1 MEDNVLPTA
10 SSPGVAVEMDL
21 MDEFLSVAGL
31 DCSDLLQPG
40 TSTSTS
46 PFNSSGFSPLFE
58 VGNGGGSNPV
68 LPENDNQDDAEWSVF
83 SVDLPSDEIPIE
95 LVDGMQSQDPNAGD
109 EPNFSAQLNELRAKN
124 PSSELGSSWWIRP
137 STRMGTMEE
146 RLIRAINYVKDSRR
160 DGDVLV
166 QIWVPTRMGERHVLT
181 TCGQPFTLDS
191 SCQRLVNYRTVSTRY
206 QFSAEENS
214 NVAQGLP
221 GRVFLGRVPEWTPDV
236 RYFSSYEYPR
246 VNDAQR
252 YDVRGSLAL
261 PVFER
266 NSRSCVGVLEVV
278 MTTQKINYSSDLE
291 GVCNALQAVDLRSS
305 EVSGV
310 PRVMVFNESYRVVLP
325 EIQRVLRAVCET
337 HSLPLAQTWISCI
350 QQGKS
355 GSRHSDENYKDCVST
370 VDVACYVQD
379 PTMLGFH
386 QACSEHHLLKGQ
398 GVAGKAFTTNQPC
411 FSSDITSFS
420 KTEYPLSHHAKLFH
434 LRAAVAIR
442 LRSNHTGTAD
452 FVLEFFLPFK
462 CIESEEQKLMLNSLS
477 ITIQQ
482 VCQSLRVV
490 TSKELEHEAVLPV
503 SELNSSNAL
512 LDKFVSETSQRLDD
526 DDDNLLTE
534 SPTIGI
540 SGEVSSWIAS
550 IRETQEKR
558 GKSVLPASLP
568 LDFYKQEIEG
578 LSIWDRSEVVLPAGK
593 IFSEFKPHEE
603 EFLRDSFDPKNS
615 FAGEPGF
622 SNTGKAMEKRRT
634 KTEKTI
640 SLQELRKYF
649 AGSLKDAAKSLGV
662 CPTTLKRI
670 CRHHGISRWPSRKIK
685 KVGHSLRKLQ
695 VVIDS
700 VHGPDGAFQFSSLYE
715 NFTKATW
722 SNESLLG
729 STTFSTLKQKDNPES
744 SNTNQ
749 QQEAKLSSHTSGS
762 NSPSSSSSSHSS
774 GSSLGC
780 SSGTKQCSNAQL
792 AIQQEISV
800 EENQSGMLNKIQIP
814 IELQL
819 STEDAPI
826 SLGRSQNHKLLS
838 EHPFSGTH
846 AALHKS
852 RHDSLKVKAIY
863 GEDKVILGLQPTW
876 GFQDLKQEIG
886 KRFNIGNINLV
897 ALKYLDDDSEW
908 VLLTCDADLQECI
921 DVYKSSSA
929 RTIKISVHHVPQ
941 KITRSSL
948 GHTGLP

>member
-1 MEDNVLPTA
+1 MN
-10 SSPGVAVEMDL
+10 
-21 MDEFLSVAGL
+21 
-31 DCSDLLQPG
+31 
-40 TSTSTS
+40 
-46 PFNSSGFSPLFE
+46 
-58 VGNGGGSNPV
+58 
-68 LPENDNQDDAEWSVF
+68 
-83 SVDLPSDEIPIE
+83 
-95 LVDGMQSQDPNAGD
+95 
-109 EPNFSAQLNELRAKN
+109 N
-124 PSSELGSSWWIRP
+124 PSSELHSSWWIQP
-137 STRMGTMEE
+137 SAHMETMEE
-146 RLIRAINYVKDSRR
+146 RLIRAINYIKDSQR

-166 QIWVPTRMGERHVLT
+166 QIWVPTRIGDRHVLT
-181 TCGQPFTLDS
+181 TRGQPFTLDS
-191 SCQRLVNYRTVSTRY
+191 TCQRLVNYRTVSTQY

-214 NVAQGLP
+214 NVAVGLP

-236 RYFSSYEYPR
+236 RYFSHYEYPR

-261 PVFER
+261 PVFDR
-266 NSRSCVGVLEVV
+266 NSRSCLGVVEVV

-291 GVCNALQAVDLRSS
+291 NICNALQAVNLRSS
-305 EVSGV
+305 EVPGV
-310 PRVMVFNESYRVVLP
+310 PHVKVCNESYQVALP

-355 GSRHSDENYKDCVST
+355 GSRHTDENYKDCVST
-370 VDVACYVQD
+370 VDVACYVRD

-386 QACSEHHLLKGQ
+386 QACSEHHLFKGQ
-398 GVAGKAFTTNQPC
+398 GVSGKAFTTNQPC
-411 FSSDITSFS
+411 FSSDITAFS

-442 LRSNHTGTAD
+442 LRSIHTGTAD
-452 FVLEFFLPFK
+452 FVLELFLPIN
-462 CIESEEQKLMLNSLS
+462 CIEHEEQKLMLNSLS

-490 TSKELEHEAVLPV
+490 TSKELEHEAILQVAQ
-503 SELNSSNAL
+503 LNSSNVL
-512 LDKFVSETSQRLDD
+512 PDKFVSETSQRLDD
-526 DDDNLLTE
+526 DDNLLTE
-534 SPTIGI
+534 SPMIGV
-540 SGEVSSWIAS
+540 SGEVSSWSGS
-550 IRETQEKR
+550 IRETQENG
-558 GKSVLPASLP
+558 GKSVLPTSVP
-568 LDFYKQEIEG
+568 LDFNEQEIEG
-578 LSIWDRSEVVLPAGK
+578 LSVWHTSEVVLPAGK
-593 IFSEFKPHEE
+593 IFSEFKQHEE
-603 EFLRDSFDPKNS
+603 ELTKDSIDHKTFFS
-615 FAGEPGF
+615 GEPGF
-622 SNTGKAMEKRRT
+622 SNTEKAMEKRRT

-640 SLQELRKYF
+640 GLQELQKYF

-670 CRHHGISRWPSRKIK
+670 CRQHGISRWPSRKIK

-700 VHGPDGAFQFSSLYE
+700 VHGPEGTFQFSSLYE

-722 SNESLLG
+722 SNESLPG
-729 STTFSTLKQKDNPES
+729 STSFSTLKQKENPES
-744 SNTNQ
+744 STANQ

-762 NSPSSSSSSHSS
+762 NSLSSSSCSHSS
-774 GSSLGC
+774 SSSLGC

-792 AIQQEISV
+792 SIKQEISV

-819 STEDAPI
+819 SAKEGPI
-826 SLGRSQNHKLLS
+826 SLARSQSHELLS
-838 EHPFSGTH
+838 EQPFSGTH
-846 AALHKS
+846 AALHWS

-863 GEDKVILGLQPTW
+863 GEDKVIFKLQPTW

-886 KRFNIGNINLV
+886 KRLNIGNINLV

-921 DVYKSSSA
+921 DVYKLSSA
-929 RTIKISVHHVPQ
+929 RTIRISVHHVPQ
-941 KITRSSL
+941 EITKSSL
-948 GHTGLP
+948 GHSPDN